1 MIGNEVVRFLIAGGS
16 ATAINWLTRIPLSL
30 VLPFEAAL
38 LTAYGLGMAAS
49 FWLYRAFVFRVASRG
64 SLRGQVGLFLAV
76 NAVGAGVVLA
86 VSTAMLDG
94 LTILLPELRLPVA
107 QALAHGLGI
116 AVGAVANYLGH
127 RLLTFASGSRPA
139 PGSLPSEPMLAVA
152 SPAAGGAPEQQGV
165 RRALR

>member
-1 MIGNEVVRFLIAGGS
+1 MISHEVVRFLIAGGS

-38 LTAYGLGMAAS
+38 LAAYGLSMVAS
-49 FWLYRAFVFRVASRG
+49 FWLYRAFVFRATSRG

-94 LTILLPELRLPVA
+94 LTHLLPDLRLSVA
-107 QALAHGLGI
+107 EALAHGVGI

-127 RLLTFASGSRPA
+127 RLITFASGSRSA
-139 PGSLPSEPMLAVA
+139 PQSV
-152 SPAAGGAPEQQGV
+152 
-165 RRALR
+165 